1 MRVMDIAEVARL
13 SGLPASTLRYYEEKG
28 LISSIG
34 RRGLRRLFA
43 ADVMEVL
50 DVIALAKW
58 AGFTLE
64 ETRGWIARDGSLQ
77 MDRSGLAR
85 RAEEIDALADRLRA
99 LSEMVRH
106 TARCPHENHFD
117 CPSFRR
123 QLAEA
128 RARQISA
135 RMPGAAA
142 GGSRRAP
149 RQGDLA

>member
-1 MRVMDIAEVARL
+1 MRVLDIAEVARL
-13 SGLPASTLRYYEEKG
+13 TGLPASTLRYYEEKR
-28 LISSIG
+28 LITSIG
-34 RRGLRRLFA
+34 RRGLRRLFS

-58 AGFTLE
+58 AGFTLDE
-64 ETRGWIARDGSLQ
+64 VRGWIARDGSLQ

-85 RAEEIDALADRLRA
+85 RAEEIDALAERLRA

-106 TARCPHENHFD
+106 TARCPHETHFD

-123 QLAEA
+123 LLAEA

-142 GGSRRAP
+142 DGSLSVP
-149 RQGDLA
+149 GQGDLA